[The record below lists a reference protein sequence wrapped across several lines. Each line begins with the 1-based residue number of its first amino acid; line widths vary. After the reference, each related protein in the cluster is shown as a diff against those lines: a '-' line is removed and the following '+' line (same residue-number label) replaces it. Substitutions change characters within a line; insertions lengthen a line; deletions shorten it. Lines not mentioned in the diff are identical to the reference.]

1 MFKKTI
7 GKKLIGICCALAMLM
22 SGMAVSAESA
32 VITTTPEDGA
42 TGIGS
47 ETTVTVAT
55 NGVEIDF
62 GSLGADSVAVS
73 GGSAAVGEISY
84 NDVNDPYK
92 YSFSLSGLS
101 RRTTYTVSVKV
112 PLMTSD
118 IPAEKT
124 FKFTTVSDY
133 DVLDSIEF
141 EGYTWD
147 VGPSSGESPET
158 GFNRKDVWWM
168 QDTDHTVVGNGIIS
182 MEPGKDDNGNNK
194 KAGFVTQIGKGLHT
208 KDIKRIQL
216 RIRTS
221 DVTDIKMYY
230 VSNIGNSWFE
240 EGDAAG
246 NRTLLAQETVPAD
259 GAWHI
264 ANMVPT
270 SDVWVNNAD
279 HVLSHLWFT
288 ATGAASTNWKA
299 PDLFEID
306 WVRYMGD
313 GQIKDSGSG
322 TYKYDFTEPVV
333 THNDGSCTVK
343 VPSFVNYSSHNI
355 NLGLI
360 AASYDGGKLTNIKY
374 VNKGVGP
381 GATSAEI
388 EAVLSNVGANE
399 EVKTYF
405 WDMDT
410 LKPLN
415 PNEMYDISLPK
426 SSIVNPGDDD
436 EIVVEPEDTDFEG
449 KTKVLILGNS
459 YTHHAPGNIYTNG
472 MYVKWRGNWGMA
484 ASTQA
489 NDYAHLLKSYAK
501 AKNENVAFMIKNI
514 YGFESNP
521 AGYKNEL
528 SALSEAAAL
537 NADVIILAI
546 GTNMSK
552 DLEYVEEA
560 YKALIDYVDADHNAQ
575 IICAMLLGTGDSP
588 KLSMF
593 NAASDRNCSWIDL
606 TDKNTGEYLAVEKY
620 GENGVGWHYGDNGMK
635 MVADNIWNG
644 REYIADYI
652 SANAKD
658 TSKVAFTGLK
668 DMIPEASGN

>member
-62 GSLGADSVAVS
+62 ESLGADSVAVS

-182 MEPGKDDNGNNK
+182 MEPGKEGNKNK
-194 KAGFVTQIGKGLHT
+194 KPGFVTKIGKGLHT
-208 KDIKRIQL
+208 KDIKRIQM
-216 RIRTS
+216 RVRVS
-221 DVTDIKMYY
+221 DPSLIKMYY
-230 VSNIGNSWFE
+230 VSNVGNSWFE
-240 EGDAAG
+240 EGDTAG
-246 NRTLLAQETVPAD
+246 NRTLMTKDVIPAD

-264 ANMVPT
+264 VNMIPT

-279 HVLSHLWFT
+279 HVLSHLWFQ
-288 ATGAASTNWKA
+288 AMGAASTNWKA
-299 PDLFEID
+299 PDLFEVD

-313 GQIKDSGSG
+313 GQIKDNGSG
-322 TYKYDFTEPVV
+322 ISPDVV
-333 THNDGSCTVK
+333 QNILARAEKFSETSEIGSIGGLGTVNTIVRLRLTHNSNTKCI
-343 VPSFVNYSSHNI
+343 I
-355 NLGLI
+355 N
-360 AASYDGGKLTNIKY
+360 
-374 VNKGVGP
+374 
-381 GATSAEI
+381 
-388 EAVLSNVGANE
+388 
-399 EVKTYF
+399 
-405 WDMDT
+405 
-410 LKPLN
+410 
-415 PNEMYDISLPK
+415 
-426 SSIVNPGDDD
+426 GDDGT
-436 EIVVEPEDTDFEG
+436 EI
-449 KTKVLILGNS
+449 
-459 YTHHAPGNIYTNG
+459 
-472 MYVKWRGNWGMA
+472 
-484 ASTQA
+484 
-489 NDYAHLLKSYAK
+489 
-501 AKNENVAFMIKNI
+501 
-514 YGFESNP
+514 
-521 AGYKNEL
+521 
-528 SALSEAAAL
+528 
-537 NADVIILAI
+537 II
-546 GTNMSK
+546 M
-552 DLEYVEEA
+552 
-560 YKALIDYVDADHNAQ
+560 
-575 IICAMLLGTGDSP
+575 
-588 KLSMF
+588 
-593 NAASDRNCSWIDL
+593 
-606 TDKNTGEYLAVEKY
+606 TGE
-620 GENGVGWHYGDNGMK
+620 DNH
-635 MVADNIWNG
+635 V
-644 REYIADYI
+644 
-652 SANAKD
+652 
-658 TSKVAFTGLK
+658 
-668 DMIPEASGN
+668 